1 MELTKRQNLLCLD
14 FVFLN
19 LIQRL
24 RFLES
29 NLDWMNEE
37 RESESLGKIS
47 SEEIWETEELFK
59 NA

>member
-1 MELTKRQNLLCLD
+1 MLG
-14 FVFLN
+14 
-19 LIQRL
+19 L

>member
-1 MELTKRQNLLCLD
+1 VLGLRFLESNLET
-14 FVFLN
+14 
-19 LIQRL
+19 

>member
-1 MELTKRQNLLCLD
+1 MELTKRQKELVVLG
-14 FVFLN
+14 
-19 LIQRL
+19 L

-29 NLDWMNEE
+29 NLDFMNEE

-47 SEEIWETEELFK
+47 SEEIWESVELFK